1 SNNNGTTTNSFVNH
15 LYGGL
20 VNKGINTFIKEYG
33 EIKACIEEIEN
44 SRMSIVVL
52 CENFA
57 SSTSCL
63 DELVKITQYIDN
75 KSRNVAAI
83 FYKVEPSDIRKQK
96 HSYEVAMAEHEKI
109 YGKESE
115 MIKTWRNALTRVCDL
130 SGVHCKDDVYESVL
144 IEKIVKDT
152 FTKVAPAP
160 VQMKHIVGLDTR
172 FEDVK
177 SVLDIESND
186 TVRVMGIYGAGGI
199 GKTTFAAYL
208 YDKIRHLFEASAFLL
223 HVREESNKGIKGL
236 EDLQKILLSQLGEDI
251 GTMVGSTF
259 KGSVE
264 IKRRLGKRRVLLVL
278 DDIDDKGNLNL
289 LVGARDWF
297 GSGSRIIITTR
308 DETLLDS
315 HDVEIN
321 KYKMEVLTY
330 RDSLELFCWNAFDNN
345 RPAEN
350 FEYMSNRAANY
361 ANRIPLALCV
371 IGSNLKGKSIEE
383 WESEL
388 GKYKKVPHADIQGV
402 LEISYYSLSELERKI
417 FLDCACFFKGEKWI
431 YVERILKG
439 CHYSPSLR
447 VFASKCLMTIDE
459 NGCLMMHSLIQDMGR
474 EVVRKESPLI
484 PGNRSRLWY
493 HKDIL
498 QVLEGNSGSRNIEGI
513 MFHPPTHEVVDQ
525 WTNTSFEKMKN
536 LKILIVRNATFS
548 TGPSSLPN
556 SLRLLDWMG
565 FPSKSFPPDFYPEK
579 IVDFKLSHSPLI
591 LANPLQTF
599 EDLTFMNLSDCLSIT
614 QMPDLS
620 GAKNLRVFTIDRC
633 HKLEGFHKSF
643 GLYMSKLVYLS
654 ASECTMLK
662 TFVPRMY
669 FPSLE
674 VISFNFC
681 KRLEHFPDVMRKMD
695 KPLKIHMINTGIKEF
710 PESIDKLT
718 GLEYADM
725 STCERLI
732 NLSRGFLL
740 LPKLT
745 TLKVDGCSQLRKSF
759 RRFKESHSIANGCP
773 NIKELCFSKANLS
786 CEDLYMILEILPKL
800 EYLNVSDNGFVSL
813 PECIKGS
820 SQLKSLDISFCRN
833 LMDIPQLPSSI
844 QKVDARYCHSIT
856 PKASSMLWSKVC
868 EEKQRIQVVMPKTE
882 IPNWFYCVGS
892 EDIPVFWAR
901 RNFPVIALAFEFG
914 EIKENDEIKMD
925 TFTSEIFPGMSS
937 DKSSHF
943 VGLHLFVEGQEISRK
958 DYHYCIVGEH
968 HVLMCDLR
976 TLFNDEEWQGLDAS
990 FGDEWKK
997 IQVQFESQ
1005 LIINHWRVYVYKQK
1019 TKDDDI
1025 QFSFPYST
1033 DYVPIPSPNLVP
1045 KKSLNQKIKHIQSLD
1060 LVEAF
1065 GQYLNTFRSKQSATV
1080 ANELLRWCRYTRG
1093 GPPSACVYEASL
1105 MQEHEDSVWN
1115 AALILE
1121 MLMRNVVNHISET
1134 KVQSAVHL
1142 VVELLTTRAQ
1152 HVKEKGHEVLN
1163 INMSMP
1169 IILEECECHR
1179 FIGSSSQFG
1188 SSPTVLTLQQKKTQ
1202 MGRQR
1207 EAPSRHYWG
1216 SVELKEGDTLVWRIR
1231 KGKESMRG
1239 SVSNIVVLLKCQH
1252 CSLVKASSSSNVES
1266 LEEDYKDPEVEDLLK
1281 RIEKDAMR
1289 LNKSQGKLKAC
1300 IIQMDVTVCNRYLM
1314 EMAII
1319 RGQEILG
1326 RFGSNF
1332 EKTPYG
1338 KLRVD
1343 INGKSSNITMQHELE
1358 GESQDTNSNQNQMIW
1373 VKSLLRW
1380 IGRS

>member
-1 SNNNGTTTNSFVNH
+1 MTISFDFKHDVFLGYFSNNNGTTTNSFVNH

-130 SGVHCKDDVYESVL
+130 SGVHCKDD
-144 IEKIVKDT
+144 
-152 FTKVAPAP
+152 
-160 VQMKHIVGLDTR
+160 
-172 FEDVK
+172 
-177 SVLDIESND
+177 
-186 TVRVMGIYGAGGI
+186 
-199 GKTTFAAYL
+199 
-208 YDKIRHLFEASAFLL
+208 
-223 HVREESNKGIKGL
+223 
-236 EDLQKILLSQLGEDI
+236 
-251 GTMVGSTF
+251 
-259 KGSVE
+259 
-264 IKRRLGKRRVLLVL
+264 
-278 DDIDDKGNLNL
+278 
-289 LVGARDWF
+289 
-297 GSGSRIIITTR
+297 
-308 DETLLDS
+308 
-315 HDVEIN
+315 
-321 KYKMEVLTY
+321 
-330 RDSLELFCWNAFDNN
+330 
-345 RPAEN
+345 
-350 FEYMSNRAANY
+350 
-361 ANRIPLALCV
+361 
-371 IGSNLKGKSIEE
+371 
-383 WESEL
+383 
-388 GKYKKVPHADIQGV
+388 
-402 LEISYYSLSELERKI
+402 
-417 FLDCACFFKGEKWI
+417 
-431 YVERILKG
+431 
-439 CHYSPSLR
+439 
-447 VFASKCLMTIDE
+447 
-459 NGCLMMHSLIQDMGR
+459 
-474 EVVRKESPLI
+474 
-484 PGNRSRLWY
+484 
-493 HKDIL
+493 
-498 QVLEGNSGSRNIEGI
+498 GSRNIEGI

-591 LANPLQTF
+591 LANPLQVRTF
-599 EDLTFMNLSDCLSIT
+599 TLLISFYLTFMNLSDCLSIT

-856 PKASSMLWSKVC
+856 PKASSMLWSKYIINSLRSFNSNISFGNATFLMSQVC

-1373 VKSLLRW
+1373 RRSYQTTWKAGIHVLTGLVLKLCILVLLESTVGEIVLLYGTLMQKSLSSYLVRKS
-1380 IGRS
+1380 GARNGVHL